1 MATPVTQAELDRR
14 TIRRADLVSCNQAF
28 IDCKTPGSDRKENY
42 ALIGSG
48 VSQNSDQ
55 VINLRE
61 PHGFNVGAAAMPNG
75 ITNNLHLHFTAE
87 VFLNFSGDWL
97 FRWGVD
103 GTAGEYRSS
112 VGDVVTVPTWIYR
125 GFTNVGPDDG
135 WLFTVLGMDD
145 TGGILWGPSVL
156 REAANYG
163 LYLSRENELIE
174 SPDGEPTDADLIR
187 PMPQQEI
194 DVLRHYTPEEM
205 RHRITTEDDLRWSD
219 RAFICSTLPGGQA
232 ELALVIGY
240 GMTEDRDQEPRVFNP
255 HGFNLAW
262 LRAHTG
268 EGLLTHRHSAAQA
281 MIARSGRWKITVN
294 TGADERSVI
303 LEPRDTVSIPAGVW
317 RRFEQ
322 LDYGAGEMVVI
333 NGGDGRVRIDW
344 DAEVLERAR
353 DKDVAFDANGYIAPW
368 SLVSRSSDDD

>member
-1 MATPVTQAELDRR
+1 MNTIVTQDELDRR

-28 IDCKTPGSDRKENY
+28 IDCKTPGSDKKENY

-48 VSQNSDQ
+48 VSQNTDQ

-61 PHGFNVGAAAMPNG
+61 PHGFNVGAAAMPHG
-75 ITNNLHLHFTAE
+75 ITNNLHMHFTAE
-87 VFLNFSGDWL
+87 VFLNFSGEWL

-103 GTAGEYRSS
+103 GKAGEYRSTA
-112 VGDVVTVPTWIYR
+112 GDVVTVPTWIYR
-125 GFTNVGPDDG
+125 GFTNTGPDDG

-163 LYLSRENELIE
+163 LYLTRDNELVE
-174 SPDGEPTDADLIR
+174 NADGEPADVDLIR

-194 DVLRHYTPEEM
+194 DALRHYTPAQM
-205 RHRITTEDDLRWSD
+205 RSRVTTEGDRVWSD
-219 RAFICSTLPGGQA
+219 RAFLCSTLPGGHA
-232 ELALVIGY
+232 ELALVIGF
-240 GMTEDRDQEPRVFNP
+240 GMTEDRNQEPRVYNP

-268 EGLLTHRHSAAQA
+268 EGLLQHRHDAPQA
-281 MIARSGRWKITVN
+281 LIVRSGRWKITLN
-294 TGADERSVI
+294 SGADERSVV
-303 LEPRDTVSIPAGVW
+303 LDPRDTLSIPAGAW

-322 LDYGAGEMVVI
+322 LDDGDGELVVV
-333 NGGDGRVRIDW
+333 NGGDGRVRIQW
-344 DAEVLERAR
+344 DLEVIERAR
-353 DKDVAFDANGYIAPW
+353 DKDVTFDANGYVAPW
-368 SLVSRSSDDD
+368 SVLSRSTDDD